1 MHTYLETLTIIFL
14 EIIEGVEQLYS
25 LQKVGIETFHCL
37 FHNHI
42 CKTNCFIIFRDRRL
56 ISYTRTN
63 TISFTRVNL
72 NEQNMKEMK

>member
-25 LQKVGIETFHCL
+25 LQKVGIETFH
-37 FHNHI
+37 NHI
-42 CKTNCFIIFRDRRL
+42 CKANCFIIFRDRRL
-56 ISYTRTN
+56 ISYTRN

-72 NEQNMKEMK
+72 SEQSMKEMK